1 MGVMEGVIDYL
12 SELCEGP
19 ISRIK
24 KRRKP
29 KQLQTVAMK
38 VRIDC
43 EGCQRKIKNAL
54 KAMKGVTSVEVNAK
68 QNKVTVT
75 GYVEARKV
83 MERLAQRTGKKVEPW
98 PYVPYEMVPH
108 PYAPASTT
116 RRPRRLRPRLQRT
129 TKSISIFVTWTQAKQ
144 DEHKENK
151 KKDAKALLFIQQG
164 TGALITL
171 LAIIAISLA
180 LEILPHVLYCCLKLS
195 LHSWNGTI
203 YLLEGR
209 SHKDIRL
216 TS

>member
-43 EGCQRKIKNAL
+43 QGCQRKIKNAL

-108 PYAPASTT
+108 PYAPGVYDKKAPPGYVRGVALVDPDAAPLARASS
-116 RRPRRLRPRLQRT
+116 LEE
-129 TKSISIFVTWTQAKQ
+129 KYVSAFS
-144 DEHKENK
+144 DENPN
-151 KKDAKALLFIQQG
+151 ACALM
-164 TGALITL
+164 
-171 LAIIAISLA
+171 
-180 LEILPHVLYCCLKLS
+180 
-195 LHSWNGTI
+195 
-203 YLLEGR
+203 
-209 SHKDIRL
+209 
-216 TS
+216 